1 MLHRFFDFRAGP
13 TPNPSPKWEGG
24 YIERYRL
31 ISSRKANTSPLV
43 VFTVSEDRPPSH
55 LGEGLGVGPTRS
67 ATTRSARKIFIFL
80 ALFLL
85 TLSLSAQDTRG
96 VQPINQKPSNPKPS
110 NQIRAVVV
118 GISDYQSN
126 DIPDLQFA
134 HRDAEEFAKW
144 LRSPAGGSVPEDN
157 VRLLLNENATKNA
170 IIFALYDLL
179 DSCKSDDTAIFYFS
193 GHGDVENKLRSLQ
206 PGFLLAHDS
215 PPKVYATN
223 ALDLVT
229 LQQVFNELNINQ
241 VRTMLI
247 TDACHS
253 GKLSGSDY
261 GGTQATALA
270 LQQQFEKATR
280 IMSCQPDEVSLEGTQ
295 WGGGRGVFSYHL
307 LEGLIGLADKDA
319 NRQVTLFEIKSY
331 LEDKVP
337 AEAAPQRQIPLTLGD
352 FQFRIATVDAAA
364 LATLRSTK
372 AARADTLRIVAG
384 KGLEDEVLARADSLT
399 RVRYRAFQHALQGSG
414 LLAAA
419 DSSADALFRYLITEE
434 VLRPLHGIMRRNFAV
449 ALLNE
454 VQQAINALLADDPNE
469 VSTWRADPGK
479 YADYPRHLERAL
491 ELLGERHYIRN
502 TLMSQKLYFE
512 AYLYLRSVADVTT
525 NPEQREAERNRA
537 RTLLREAIK
546 LEQHAAYL
554 YHALASSFS
563 NTNPARIDSVAVY
576 CQKAMEYAP
585 QWLMPYL
592 DLFYEYHLA
601 QNNYLA
607 GEKWLLLAVERNP
620 ESYIVLERLAWLRQ
634 WQNRTGEALDICRR
648 MIALKPDLFSGYG
661 TMGTTYWMRGEYA
674 QSVELLEQAAQLATE
689 KWLWPTLTLAYF
701 RKRDFPR
708 GFSTAQ
714 DVLNDPQYDAD
725 TKVATLSSMLIGL
738 YEHQRYDLALP
749 FLGLADSLLGYAYF
763 HVICNMQEAK
773 ILFALGRAMEA
784 EQRLRDVFALDN
796 PDNSHFALAEAWLGQ
811 IAAEAGKTAEAD
823 AYFQKAMTARGYS
836 ALDQAEPM
844 EEACALYGH
853 FLLRQNR
860 LPEAEQRFRQALEWR
875 YQNSSKGWYG
885 LACLYAKKGEKT
897 RALDCLEKALDCW
910 YPVPEPIL
918 AEPLF
923 KKIRKT
929 KRFKALL
936 AKHFPETTKQ

>member
-1 MLHRFFDFRAGP
+1 MH
-13 TPNPSPKWEGG
+13 
-24 YIERYRL
+24 YL
-31 ISSRKANTSPLV
+31 I
-43 VFTVSEDRPPSH
+43 
-55 LGEGLGVGPTRS
+55 
-67 ATTRSARKIFIFL
+67 
-80 ALFLL
+80 LFLIC
-85 TLSLSAQDTRG
+85 LSLPAFAQE
-96 VQPINQKPSNPKPS
+96 PKAATPLATHHS
-110 NQIRAVVV
+110 SLIAHHSTRAVVV
-118 GISDYQSN
+118 GISNYQ
-126 DIPDLQFA
+126 DPGIPDLKYA
-134 HRDAEEFAKW
+134 HRDAEAFANW

-157 VRLLLNENATKNA
+157 VRLLLNENATKSA

-229 LQQVFNELNINQ
+229 LQQVFNELTINQ

-270 LQQQFEKATR
+270 LQQQFSKATR
-280 IMSCQPDEVSLEGTQ
+280 IMSCQPDEVSLEGEE
-295 WGGGRGVFSYHL
+295 WGGGRGLFSFHL
-307 LEGLIGLADKDA
+307 VEGLIGLADNDA
-319 NRQVTLFEIKSY
+319 NRQVTLFEIKRY
-331 LEDKVP
+331 LEDRVP
-337 AEAAPQRQIPLTLGD
+337 AEAAPQRQIPLALGD
-352 FQFRIATVDAAA
+352 LQFRIATVDAAA
-364 LATLRSTK
+364 LAALRSAK
-372 AARADTLRIVAG
+372 AAQADNLQAATG

-399 RVRYRAFQHALQGSG
+399 RARYRAFQRALYGGG

-419 DSSADALFRYLITEE
+419 DSSADALFRHLITEE

-449 ALLNE
+449 ALLDE
-454 VQQAINALLADDPNE
+454 VQQAINALLADDPHE
-469 VSTWRADPGK
+469 VSTWRADPAK
-479 YADYPRHLERAL
+479 YADYPGYLERAL

-502 TLMSQKLYFE
+502 TLLAQKQYFE
-512 AYLYLRSVADVTT
+512 AYLHLRNVAEVAI
-525 NPEQREAERNRA
+525 NPEQRETERNRA
-537 RTLLREAIK
+537 RTLLREAIE
-546 LEQHAAYL
+546 LEPHAAYL
-554 YHALASSFS
+554 YLALAGSFS
-563 NTNPARIDSVAVY
+563 NTNPPRIDSVAVY

-592 DLFYEYHLA
+592 DLFYEYHIA

-620 ESYIVLERLAWLRQ
+620 DSYIVLERLAWLRQ

-674 QSVELLEQAAQLATE
+674 QAVELLEQSAQLATE
-689 KWLWPTLTLAYF
+689 KWLWPTFTLAYF

-708 GFSTAQ
+708 GFATAQ
-714 DVLNDPQYDAD
+714 DVLNNPQNDAD
-725 TKVATLSSMLIGL
+725 AKTGTLSSLLTGL

-749 FLGLADSLLGYAYF
+749 YFNLADSLRGYAYY
-763 HVICNMQEAK
+763 HVICNLQEAK
-773 ILFALGRAMEA
+773 ILFALGRTSEA
-784 EQRLRDVFALDN
+784 VQRLRGVFALDN
-796 PDNSHFALAEAWLGQ
+796 ADNAHFALAEAWLGQ

-823 AYFQKAMTARGYS
+823 AYFQKAMTVRGFS

-875 YQNSSKGWYG
+875 YQNSAKGWYG
-885 LACLYAKKGEKT
+885 MACLYAKKGEKT
-897 RALDCLEKALDCW
+897 QALDCLEKALEHW
-910 YPVPEPIL
+910 YPAPEPIF

-929 KRFKALL
+929 ARFKALMK
-936 AKHFPETTKQ
+936 KHFPNQVND